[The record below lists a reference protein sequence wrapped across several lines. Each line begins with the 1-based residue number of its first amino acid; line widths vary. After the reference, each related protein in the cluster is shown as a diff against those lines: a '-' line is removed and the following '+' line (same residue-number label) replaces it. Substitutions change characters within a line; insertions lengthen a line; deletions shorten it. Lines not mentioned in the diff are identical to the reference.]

1 MKAKI
6 ILIYVFRGF
15 TLQCHQ
21 TEYQLNQEQCCP
33 KCPTGSHVRN
43 ECTIDGGSTSCR
55 LCMNRTYMNIPTGLK
70 HCFPCT
76 NCNAGSGLGIKRG
89 CTTVS
94 DAVCKPLDGFFCVD
108 PVADGCL
115 EARKHTECRPGQY
128 ISLKGPQRSSQQPPK
143 NGCSPPKRAH
153 KRPTG
158 EGAKRGERKVART
171 PFNDTVCSECVG
183 ETFSNGKYTACQ
195 PHTKCESKS
204 LLIKPGTAST
214 DAECGEKHF
223 HMCFVSVILICVL
236 VPILFLFFTRKGE
249 KNKALQRARQSRGTC
264 SCFTPLTVSEEQT
277 HS

>member
-1 MKAKI
+1 MPLGNNQLKAHRVLI

-158 EGAKRGERKVART
+158 EGAKRGERKVAKVTMGIQLWNHSYLENLTIPSLQIYRT
-171 PFNDTVCSECVG
+171 LDLSVE
-183 ETFSNGKYTACQ
+183 KY
-195 PHTKCESKS
+195 
-204 LLIKPGTAST
+204 
-214 DAECGEKHF
+214 
-223 HMCFVSVILICVL
+223 
-236 VPILFLFFTRKGE
+236 
-249 KNKALQRARQSRGTC
+249 
-264 SCFTPLTVSEEQT
+264 
-277 HS
+277 

>member
-1 MKAKI
+1 MGLAKAGGQNKKI
-6 ILIYVFRGF
+6 ILIYVFRGW
-15 TLQCHQ
+15 TLECHQ

-43 ECTIDGGSTSCR
+43 ECTKGGSTSCR

-115 EARKHTECRPGQY
+115 EARKHTECRAGQY
-128 ISLKGPQRSSQQPPK
+128 ISLKG
-143 NGCSPPKRAH
+143 
-153 KRPTG
+153 
-158 EGAKRGERKVART
+158 T

-183 ETFSNGKYTACQ
+183 ETFSNGTFTVCQ
-195 PHTKCESKS
+195 PHTKCEFKG

-214 DAECGEKHF
+214 DAECEGKKIHA
-223 HMCFVSVILICVL
+223 CIVSVILCVL
-236 VPILFLFFTRKGE
+236 VAVYLLTRLGKTCYVNG
-249 KNKALQRARQSRGTC
+249 RQ
-264 SCFTPLTVSEEQT
+264 PNPQI
-277 HS
+277 

>member
-1 MKAKI
+1 MPLGNNQLKAHRVLI

-128 ISLKGPQRSSQQPPK
+128 ISLKAAEEPEREPAAAAGTGACRSCRNGSRNGSLPQLPRSRNGSLPQLPRSRNGSLPQLQRSRNGSLPQLPRSRNGSLQSLPQP
-143 NGCSPPKRAH
+143 AAI
-153 KRPTG
+153 
-158 EGAKRGERKVART
+158 EVWE
-171 PFNDTVCSECVG
+171 
-183 ETFSNGKYTACQ
+183 
-195 PHTKCESKS
+195 
-204 LLIKPGTAST
+204 
-214 DAECGEKHF
+214 
-223 HMCFVSVILICVL
+223 
-236 VPILFLFFTRKGE
+236 
-249 KNKALQRARQSRGTC
+249 
-264 SCFTPLTVSEEQT
+264 
-277 HS
+277 